1 MSSSSS
7 SNSSVAVLVVSET
20 YFHFPKGIIII
31 ISIPNVSSLTL
42 LSLSPNYF
50 HFPKRIVI
58 NIIIIIIYILFSLFQ
73 THRPHRYYY
82 SNSHVIIPRACARDR
97 QSTSKWKVQQRRH
110 LPGGHIKLVSSQQDT
125 CEPVWPSGKALGWQA
140 EGLRFESASA
150 LLSLQKLWS
159 VNTILWLCPSQL
171 MKH

>member
-20 YFHFPKGIIII
+20 YFHFPK
-31 ISIPNVSSLTL
+31 
-42 LSLSPNYF
+42 
-50 HFPKRIVI
+50 RIVI
-58 NIIIIIIYILFSLFQ
+58 NIIIIIIIIYILFSLFQ

-159 VNTILWLCPSQL
+159 VDTVSWLCPSQL
-171 MKH
+171 WNIKMALQ